1 MVDLVKHWRLCAEE
15 VILNAINMSVQEKQN
30 LSRRG
35 FLKIAGISG
44 TALCLGL
51 YMSAEAEAKVVNPAQ
66 VPAEGDIELAVW
78 IIINTDGK
86 VTLICHRAEM
96 GQGVYHSIAQI
107 IAEELEVDLYGVD
120 IQLTQGDEKKYGS
133 QLTGGSSTI
142 RGSYK
147 NLLKLSATAREVLI
161 MAATARWTVP
171 VTECYAEL
179 GHVIH
184 KPSGKKFH
192 YGELVAE
199 AAKLTAPKDVKLK
212 ARADYKLIGKPS
224 QRRDSPLKTNGE
236 AIFGIDKRIPGLQF
250 AAVERNPRLRGKVKS
265 FDASAALKV
274 PGVTRV
280 FKVVMGIWDTD
291 REGVAVVANS
301 TWAAMQGKKALKVDW
316 DDNGFEHVSS
326 PEIFKHQREL
336 LQTSEGLSVKTQGDP
351 NGIISSAKD
360 KLDVF
365 YETPYQSHSCMEPVN
380 CIAHWQGDKVEIWG
394 PVQAPNWIQDYISK
408 KMGLAREK
416 VIVNMTFLGGGFG
429 RKAMPDYPH
438 EACVISKEMGAPVQV
453 VWSREDDATQGPY
466 RPGISY
472 RGEGVVENGT
482 ISAIKFR
489 MAGQNNDHWRSGDSG
504 RPNRSTT
511 EGFLASYFASIKNIS
526 FADVPFK
533 TPVPTSFWRSVY
545 ASTNGFA
552 YESFMDELAH
562 KAMKDPLDFR
572 REYLKDERSQKLIDK
587 MEEVSGWKSKTKNQG
602 YGVAITECFSSTVGH
617 IVKVSKKNA
626 GGIHIDKVWVVV
638 DCGWYVNPDII
649 KAQVEGSVVM
659 ALGAATIHE
668 ITFKDGRVEQSNF
681 YDYKMPRI
689 NDIPPTEVY
698 IMENDANAGG
708 MGEPGLPAFAPAL
721 TNAIFDLTG
730 KRIRKLPF
738 SLNMV

>member
-1 MVDLVKHWRLCAEE
+1 MSLSEE
-15 VILNAINMSVQEKQN
+15 VEN
-30 LSRRG
+30 LSRRS
-35 FLKIAGISG
+35 FLRIAGIGS

-51 YMSAEAEAKVVNPAQ
+51 YMSSEAEASVLTETEAN
-66 VPAEGDIELAVW
+66 LANAGVALAAW
-78 IIINTDGK
+78 IIINTNGK

-161 MAATARWTVP
+161 MAAAARWAVP
-171 VTECYAEL
+171 TSECYAEL

-184 KPSGKKFH
+184 KPSDKKFH
-192 YGELVAE
+192 YGELVVE
-199 AAKLTAPKDVKLK
+199 ASKITAPKEVKLK
-212 ARADYKLIGKPS
+212 ARADYKIIGKGNH
-224 QRRDSPLKTNGE
+224 RRDTPMKTNGE
-236 AIFGIDKRIPGLQF
+236 AIFGIDKRLPGLQF
-250 AAVERNPRLRGKVKS
+250 AAVERNPRMRGKVKS

-280 FKVVMGIWDTD
+280 FKVVMGVWDTD

-301 TWAAMQGKKALKVDW
+301 TWAAMQGKKALKVEW
-316 DDNGFEHVSS
+316 DDSGFEHVST
-326 PEIFKHQREL
+326 PEIYSRQREL
-336 LQTSEGLSVKTQGDP
+336 LLSSEGLPLKTQGDP
-351 NGIISSAKD
+351 TGIIAQGKN
-360 KLDVF
+360 KLDVI
-365 YETPYQSHSCMEPVN
+365 YQTPYQSHSCMEPVN
-380 CIAHWQGDKVEIWG
+380 CIAHFQGDKVEIWG
-394 PVQAPNWIQDYISK
+394 PVQAPNWIQDYVSK
-408 KMGLAREK
+408 KMGLTREN

-429 RKAMPDYPH
+429 RKAMPDYPY
-438 EACVISKEMGAPVQV
+438 EAVLVSKEIGAPVQV
-453 VWSREDDATQGPY
+453 VWTREDDATQGPY
-466 RPGISY
+466 RPGVSY
-472 RGEGVVENGT
+472 RCEGVVENGDIT
-482 ISAIKFR
+482 ALKFR
-489 MAGQNNDHWRSGDSG
+489 MAGQNNDHWRGGDNG
-504 RPNRSTT
+504 KPNRSTS
-511 EGFLASYFASIKNIS
+511 EGFLKPYYDSIKNIS

-533 TPVPTSFWRSVY
+533 TPIPTSFWRSVY

-552 YESFMDELAH
+552 YESFLDEIAH
-562 KAMKDPLDFR
+562 KAMKDPLDMR
-572 REYLKDERSQKLIDK
+572 RQYLKDERSKLLIDK
-587 MEEVSGWKSKTKNQG
+587 MEQVSGWKNRKKNEG
-602 YGVAITECFSSTVGH
+602 YGVAITECFASTAGH
-617 IVKVSKKNA
+617 IVKVSKGKT

-649 KAQVEGSVVM
+649 KAQVEGSIVM
-659 ALGAATIHE
+659 AIGAATIHE
-668 ITFKDGRVEQSNF
+668 ITFKDGMVEQRNF

-689 NDIPPTEVY
+689 TDIPQMEIH
-698 IMENDANAGG
+698 IMENDADAGG

-738 SLNMV
+738 NLQEV

>member
-1 MVDLVKHWRLCAEE
+1 MSLSEE
-15 VILNAINMSVQEKQN
+15 VEN
-30 LSRRG
+30 LSRRS
-35 FLKIAGISG
+35 FLRIAGIGS

-51 YMSAEAEAKVVNPAQ
+51 YMSSEAEANVLTETEAN
-66 VPAEGDIELAVW
+66 LANAGVALAAW
-78 IIINTDGK
+78 IIINTNGK

-161 MAATARWTVP
+161 MAAAARWAVP
-171 VTECYAEL
+171 TSECYAEL

-184 KPSGKKFH
+184 KPSDKKFH
-192 YGELVAE
+192 YGELVVE
-199 AAKLTAPKDVKLK
+199 ASKITAPKEVKLK
-212 ARADYKLIGKPS
+212 ARADYKIIGKGNH
-224 QRRDSPLKTNGE
+224 RRDTPMKTNGE
-236 AIFGIDKRIPGLQF
+236 AIFGIDKRLPGLQF
-250 AAVERNPRLRGKVKS
+250 AAVERNPRMRGKVKS

-280 FKVVMGIWDTD
+280 FKVVMGVWDTD

-301 TWAAMQGKKALKVDW
+301 TWAAMQGKKALKVEW
-316 DDNGFEHVSS
+316 DDSGFEHVST
-326 PEIFKHQREL
+326 PEIYSRQREL
-336 LQTSEGLSVKTQGDP
+336 LLSSEGLPLKTQGDP
-351 NGIISSAKD
+351 TGIIAQGKN
-360 KLDVF
+360 KLDVI
-365 YETPYQSHSCMEPVN
+365 YQTPYQSHSCMEPVN
-380 CIAHWQGDKVEIWG
+380 CIAHFQGDKVEIWG
-394 PVQAPNWIQDYISK
+394 PVQAPNWIQDYVSK
-408 KMGLAREK
+408 KMGLTREN

-429 RKAMPDYPH
+429 RKAMPDYPY
-438 EACVISKEMGAPVQV
+438 EAVLVSKEIGAPVQV
-453 VWSREDDATQGPY
+453 VWTREDDATQGPY
-466 RPGISY
+466 RPGVSY
-472 RGEGVVENGT
+472 RCEGVVENGDIT
-482 ISAIKFR
+482 ALKFR
-489 MAGQNNDHWRSGDSG
+489 MAGQNNDHWRGGDNG
-504 RPNRSTT
+504 KPNRSTS
-511 EGFLASYFASIKNIS
+511 EGFLKPYYDSIKNVS

-533 TPVPTSFWRSVY
+533 TPIPTSFWRSVY

-552 YESFMDELAH
+552 YESFLDEIAH
-562 KAMKDPLDFR
+562 KAMKDPLDMR
-572 REYLKDERSQKLIDK
+572 RQYLKDERSKLLIDK
-587 MEEVSGWKSKTKNQG
+587 MEQVSGWKNRKKNEG
-602 YGVAITECFSSTVGH
+602 YGVAITECFASTVGH
-617 IVKVSKKNA
+617 IVKVSKGKT

-649 KAQVEGSVVM
+649 KAQVEGSIVM
-659 ALGAATIHE
+659 AIGAATIHE
-668 ITFKDGRVEQSNF
+668 ITFKDGMVEQRNF

-689 NDIPPTEVY
+689 TDIPQMEIH
-698 IMENDANAGG
+698 IMENDADAGG

-738 SLNMV
+738 NLQEV